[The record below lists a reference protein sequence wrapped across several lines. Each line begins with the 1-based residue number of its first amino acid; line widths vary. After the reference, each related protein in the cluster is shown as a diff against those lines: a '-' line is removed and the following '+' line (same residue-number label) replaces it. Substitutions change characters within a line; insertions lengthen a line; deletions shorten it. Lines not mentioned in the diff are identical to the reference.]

1 MGEKAETAKL
11 TQSEKLRLLL
21 NAARKGDVTRI

>member
-1 MGEKAETAKL
+1 MREKAETAKL
-11 TQSEKLRLLL
+11 TQNEKLGLLL